1 MTFDSACRVLLFD
14 VAKKH
19 GLQLEEEPE
28 YGGRAYLEK
37 QDYILF
43 KAKGATGSTGAKSWK
58 NSR

>member
-28 YGGRAYLEK
+28 YGGRAYLENRIISFSSK
-37 QDYILF
+37 RSNCQHR
-43 KAKGATGSTGAKSWK
+43 SKSWK